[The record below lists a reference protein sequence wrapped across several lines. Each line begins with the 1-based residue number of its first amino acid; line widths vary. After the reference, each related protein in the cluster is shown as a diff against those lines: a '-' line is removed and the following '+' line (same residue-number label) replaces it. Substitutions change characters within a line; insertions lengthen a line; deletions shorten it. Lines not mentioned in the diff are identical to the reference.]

1 MAITPPTNDSF
12 DTFLQSPRGDK
23 LIRLHVSR
31 NTLIAFVVSIVL
43 HLLALLFL
51 VPKIDL
57 NPSLRATTMVVSL
70 APKPAAP
77 EVSPEPETIP
87 EPIPSP
93 APEVKKKIIAKKPTS
108 KPTSK
113 PSTPKASEFS
123 VPKVLTTPQPS
134 PQTVPITSPI
144 NPQPQ
149 TSTDAPAD
157 MMAMVNQKRA
167 QREEQESDAA
177 RQNAAAAAA
186 ERGPSAEE
194 KRDANIKRNF
204 QSGTNGVFEITR
216 LESRSASFTFLGW
229 TSSLSNARRE
239 FFEVEASAGQDV
251 RLLMIRRMIGLIRQ
265 HYQGDFDWESH
276 RLGRTIVKSARV
288 EDNAELE
295 DFLMQEFFGTNYKTK
310 Q

>member
-12 DTFLQSPRGDK
+12 EIFLQSPRGDK

-57 NPSLRATTMVVSL
+57 NPSPQATTMEVSL
-70 APKPAAP
+70 APKPTAP
-77 EVSPEPETIP
+77 EVTPEPETVL

-108 KPTSK
+108 KP
-113 PSTPKASEFS
+113 STPKASDFS

-144 NPQPQ
+144 KPQPQ

-251 RLLMIRRMIGLIRQ
+251 RLLMIRRMISLIRT

-288 EDNAELE
+288 EDSAELE
-295 DFLMQEFFGTNYKTK
+295 EFLMQEFFGQNYKTAL
-310 Q
+310 

>member
-1 MAITPPTNDSF
+1 MAITPSTNDSF

-57 NPSLRATTMVVSL
+57 NPSPQATTMEVSL
-70 APKPAAP
+70 APKSTAP
-77 EVSPEPETIP
+77 EVTPEPETVL

-108 KPTSK
+108 KP
-113 PSTPKASEFS
+113 STPKASDFS

-144 NPQPQ
+144 KPQPQ

-239 FFEVEASAGQDV
+239 FFEVEASSGQDV
-251 RLLMIRRMIGLIRQ
+251 RLMMIRRMISLIRQ

-288 EDNAELE
+288 EDSAELE
-295 DFLMQEFFGTNYKTK
+295 EFLMQEFFGQNYKTAL
-310 Q
+310 

>member
-12 DTFLQSPRGDK
+12 EIFLQSPRGDK

-57 NPSLRATTMVVSL
+57 IPSPQATTMEVSL
-70 APKPAAP
+70 APKPTAP
-77 EVSPEPETIP
+77 EVTPEPETVP

-113 PSTPKASEFS
+113 PSTPKASDFS

-144 NPQPQ
+144 KPQPQ

-177 RQNAAAAAA
+177 RQNAAATAA
-186 ERGPSAEE
+186 ERVPSAEE

-229 TSSLSNARRE
+229 TSSLSNAKRE

-251 RLLMIRRMIGLIRQ
+251 RLLMIRRMISLIRQ

-276 RLGRTIVKSARV
+276 RLGRTIVLSART
-288 EDNAELE
+288 EDSAGLE
-295 DFLMQEFFGTNYKTK
+295 DFLMVEFFGQNYKTAL
-310 Q
+310 

>member
-1 MAITPPTNDSF
+1 MAITSPTNDSF
-12 DTFLQSPRGDK
+12 DIFLQSPPGDK

-31 NTLIAFVVSIVL
+31 NTLIAVVISMAL

-57 NPSLRATTMVVSL
+57 NPSPQATTMEVSL
-70 APKPAAP
+70 APKPTAP
-77 EVSPEPETIP
+77 EVTPEPETVP

-93 APEVKKKIIAKKPTS
+93 APDVKKKIIAKKPS
-108 KPTSK
+108 SK
-113 PSTPKASEFS
+113 PSKPKASDFS

-134 PQTVPITSPI
+134 PQTAAITP
-144 NPQPQ
+144 PTKPQ
-149 TSTDAPAD
+149 TQTPTDAPTD

-167 QREEQESDAA
+167 QREAQEATAA
-177 RQNAAAAAA
+177 SENAAATAA

-194 KRDANIKRNF
+194 KRDANIKHNF

-216 LESRSASFTFLGW
+216 LELRRASFTFLGW
-229 TSSLSNARRE
+229 TSSLSNAKRE

-251 RLLMIRRMIGLIRQ
+251 RLLMIRRMISLIRQ

-276 RLGRTIVKSARV
+276 RLGRTIVLSART
-288 EDNAELE
+288 EDSAGLE
-295 DFLMQEFFGTNYKTK
+295 DFLMVEFFGQNYKTAL
-310 Q
+310 

>member
-1 MAITPPTNDSF
+1 MLSNDNSVEA
-12 DTFLQSPRGDK
+12 FLQKPRGDK
-23 LIRLHVSR
+23 QIRLNISR
-31 NTLIAFVVSIVL
+31 NTLIAFAISMLL

-51 VPKIDL
+51 VPKFDL
-57 NPSLRATTMVVSL
+57 NPSPPATSMQVSL
-70 APKPAAP
+70 APKPTAPVVAP
-77 EVSPEPETIP
+77 EPVP

-93 APEVKKKIIAKKPTS
+93 APEVKEKIIAKKPTS
-108 KPTSK
+108 KPNK
-113 PSTPKASEFS
+113 PKASDFS

-134 PQTVPITSPI
+134 PQTAPTTLP
-144 NPQPQ
+144 NKPQPQ
-149 TSTDAPAD
+149 TPADAPID

-167 QREEQESDAA
+167 QREEQESAA
-177 RQNAAAAAA
+177 AHQNTAAAAT

-204 QSGTNGVFEITR
+204 QSGTNGIFEITR

-239 FFEVEASAGQDV
+239 FFEVEASADQDV
-251 RLLMIRRMIGLIRQ
+251 RLLMIRRMIGLIRT

-288 EDNAELE
+288 EDSAELE
-295 DFLMQEFFGTNYKTK
+295 EFLMQEFFGSNYKSTAN
-310 Q
+310 

>member
-1 MAITPPTNDSF
+1 MAITPPTSDSF
-12 DTFLQSPRGDK
+12 EIFLQSPRGDK
-23 LIRLHVSR
+23 LISLHVSR
-31 NTLIAFVVSIVL
+31 NTLIAFLVSIVL

-57 NPSLRATTMVVSL
+57 NPSPQATTMEVSL
-70 APKPAAP
+70 APKPTAP
-77 EVSPEPETIP
+77 EVTPEPETVL

-108 KPTSK
+108 KP
-113 PSTPKASEFS
+113 STPKASDFS

-144 NPQPQ
+144 KPQPQ

-157 MMAMVNQKRA
+157 MTAMVNQKRA

-251 RLLMIRRMIGLIRQ
+251 RLLMIRRMISLIRQ

-288 EDNAELE
+288 EDSGELE
-295 DFLMQEFFGTNYKTK
+295 DFLMQEFFGTNYKMTL
-310 Q
+310 

>member
-12 DTFLQSPRGDK
+12 GTFLQSPRVDK

-43 HLLALLFL
+43 HLLALLYL

-57 NPSLRATTMVVSL
+57 NPSPQATTMEVSL
-70 APKPAAP
+70 APKPTA
-77 EVSPEPETIP
+77 PEPETVP

-108 KPTSK
+108 KP
-113 PSTPKASEFS
+113 STPKASDFS

-177 RQNAAAAAA
+177 RQNAAVAAA

-239 FFEVEASAGQDV
+239 FFEVEASAGEDV
-251 RLLMIRRMIGLIRQ
+251 RLLMIRRMISLIRT
-265 HYQGDFDWESH
+265 HYQGDFDWESR
-276 RLGRTIVKSARV
+276 RLNMTIVKSAKV
-288 EDNAELE
+288 EDSAELE
-295 DFLMQEFFGTNYKTK
+295 DFLMQEFFGTNYKAAL
-310 Q
+310 

>member
-12 DTFLQSPRGDK
+12 GTFLQSPRGDK

-57 NPSLRATTMVVSL
+57 NPSPQATTMEVSL
-70 APKPAAP
+70 APKPTAP
-77 EVSPEPETIP
+77 EESPEPETIS

-108 KPTSK
+108 KP
-113 PSTPKASEFS
+113 STPKASDFS

-134 PQTVPITSPI
+134 PQTAAITP
-144 NPQPQ
+144 PTKPQ
-149 TSTDAPAD
+149 TQTPTDAPTD

-167 QREEQESDAA
+167 QREAQEATAA
-177 RQNAAAAAA
+177 SENAAATAA

-204 QSGTNGVFEITR
+204 QSGTNGIFEITR

-251 RLLMIRRMIGLIRQ
+251 RLLMIRRMISLIRQ

-276 RLGRTIVKSARV
+276 RLGRTIVLSART
-288 EDNAELE
+288 EDSAGLE
-295 DFLMQEFFGTNYKTK
+295 DFLMVEFFGQNYKTK
-310 Q
+310 

>member
-57 NPSLRATTMVVSL
+57 NPSPQATTMEVSL
-70 APKPAAP
+70 APKSTAP
-77 EVSPEPETIP
+77 EVTSEPETVP

-108 KPTSK
+108 KP
-113 PSTPKASEFS
+113 STPKASDFS

-144 NPQPQ
+144 KPQPQ
-149 TSTDAPAD
+149 TSTDAPTD

-167 QREEQESDAA
+167 QREAQEATAA
-177 RQNAAAAAA
+177 SENSAAAAA
-186 ERGPSAEE
+186 ERGPSAGE
-194 KRDANIKRNF
+194 KRDANIKHNF

-239 FFEVEASAGQDV
+239 FFEVEASSGQDV
-251 RLLMIRRMIGLIRQ
+251 RLMMIRRMISLIRQ

-288 EDNAELE
+288 EDSAELE
-295 DFLMQEFFGTNYKTK
+295 EFLMQEFFGQNYKTAL
-310 Q
+310 